1 MRICICCF
9 GLFHRPKLRPSSY
22 IPSQSQLQS
31 QSNQNNT
38 STNYILKIRR
48 RSFLFPAEP
57 LNKIKEINKTIPRY
71 LSPELKPRQSK
82 VREKKSLYELKDT
95 FRCLFCGGTKCP
107 CEDYTTN
114 PKTPIKGLN
123 CDIIDNEIYASQR
136 PSNTLIEEFNLIKKF
151 HQYKI
156 GMIVNLQR
164 PGEHPY
170 CGKNALEPLSGY
182 SYSPSLFSS
191 EGIIVKLAGWKDM
204 DIPDSLYFMLDII
217 KDIYKKIKIDKKRVL
232 VHCHAG
238 NGRTGV
244 VIACYL
250 IYKSNYQAEEAVGY
264 LRKIRKKCV
273 EKSSQ
278 MKYCIKFR
286 KFLNTLR
293 KVFTNDKN
301 DVDYFIKHQCDLEI
315 DPIKK
320 NLYMPKLFWLVFDI
334 ISDLRNNYDNNQI
347 YKALNGSSEVTEE
360 NFQEIIDMKDKIDSG
375 DWNCLINNKNVTIIS
390 ETLYHWLDDSVT
402 FCIRPKKILE
412 ISNDRK
418 LMYQIDEVLLGYA
431 SEDKIHNIYNALKN
445 SLKKVETEILNYI
458 ANFFVKIYPADDKD
472 DIVEYKRM
480 VEKISV
486 YILGFNIE
494 LLYNYKLQF
503 ENNNNG
509 KENNTITNLNKIN
522 EGEEIDANSGLNL
535 YNCIKAVENTI
546 LLLEFLK
553 IRITYH
559 TANENKDI
567 DSIIN
572 PNGEINNKISC
583 SNMRAN
589 LLKSVIIS
597 KENEILSINN
607 SRIGSIRIK
616 NVSNI
621 TNNTY
626 NSNNIHVIDSNINL
640 IENSPHRKIKYNLFS
655 ERKPFERKED
665 QIKIIRERSLT
676 PYKKNKREQK
686 SRDSNKKVSRF
697 KKTNE

>member
-22 IPSQSQLQS
+22 IPSQTNLQN
-31 QSNQNNT
+31 QSNQNNNS
-38 STNYILKIRR
+38 STNYMLKIRR
-48 RSFLFPAEP
+48 RSFLFPTDP
-57 LNKIKEINKTIPRY
+57 KNNLKEINQTMPRY

-82 VREKKSLYELKDT
+82 IKEKKSLYELKDT

-151 HQYKI
+151 HQCKI

-170 CGKNALEPLSGY
+170 CGKNALDPLSGY
-182 SYSPSLFSS
+182 SYSPSLFTS
-191 EGIIVKLAGWKDM
+191 EGIVVKLAGWKDM

-217 KDIYKKIKIDKKRVL
+217 KDIYKKIKIEKKRVL

-278 MKYCIKFR
+278 MKYCVKFR

-293 KVFTNDKN
+293 KIFTSEKN

-320 NLYMPKLFWLVFDI
+320 NLYMPKLFWLIFDI
-334 ISDLRNNYDNNQI
+334 ISELKNNYTNNQI
-347 YKALNGSSEVTEE
+347 FKALNGTSEVTES
-360 NFQEIIDMKDKIDSG
+360 NFQEIIDMKEKIDSG
-375 DWNCLINNKNVTIIS
+375 DWNCLINNKNITVIS
-390 ETLYHWLDDSVT
+390 EILYHWLDDCVT

-412 ISNDRK
+412 ILNDK
-418 LMYQIDEVLLGYA
+418 KIMYQIDEVLLGYA
-431 SEDKIHNIYNALKN
+431 NDDRIHNIYNILKN
-445 SLKKVETEILNYI
+445 SFKKVEIEILNYI
-458 ANFFVKIYPADDKD
+458 ANFFVKIYPVDNND

-486 YILGFNIE
+486 YILGFSIE

-509 KENNTITNLNKIN
+509 GDNNNTVTNLNKTN
-522 EGEEIDANSGLNL
+522 EGEEIDINSGLNL
-535 YNCIKAVENTI
+535 HNCIKAVECTI
-546 LLLEFLK
+546 LILEFLT
-553 IRITYH
+553 IRISYLSP
-559 TANENKDI
+559 NGNNDS

-572 PNGEINNKISC
+572 VNGELNSKLNSLNHKT
-583 SNMRAN
+583 N

-607 SRIGSIRIK
+607 SRVGSIHIK
-616 NVSNI
+616 NISSLNSNNI
-621 TNNTY
+621 T
-626 NSNNIHVIDSNINL
+626 NIHVIDKNDNDISF
-640 IENSPHRKIKYNLFS
+640 HRKIKYNLFS
-655 ERKPFERKED
+655 ERKSLEKNEEHNKCRKE
-665 QIKIIRERSLT
+665 KSLT
-676 PYKKNKREQK
+676 PYRKNKRDKK
-686 SRDSNKKVSRF
+686 SSDKKVSRF
-697 KKTNE
+697 KKNNS

>member
-9 GLFHRPKLRPSSY
+9 GLFHRPKIRPSTY
-22 IPSQSQLQS
+22 LPSQPQLQN
-31 QSNQNNT
+31 QPNQNN
-38 STNYILKIRR
+38 SSSNYILKIRR
-48 RSFLFPAEP
+48 RSFLFPTDQQ
-57 LNKIKEINKTIPRY
+57 NKIKELNKTMPRY

-82 VREKKSLYELKDT
+82 IKEKKSLYELKDT

-123 CDIIDNEIYASQR
+123 CDLIDNEIYASQR

-151 HQYKI
+151 HQCKI

-273 EKSSQ
+273 EKRSQ
-278 MKYCIKFR
+278 MKYCVKFR

-293 KVFTNDKN
+293 KIFTNDKN

-320 NLYMPKLFWLVFDI
+320 NLYMPKLFWLIFDI
-334 ISDLRNNYDNNQI
+334 ISDLKNNYNNNQI
-347 YKALNGSSEVTEE
+347 YKALNGSSDVNEE

-375 DWNCLINNKNVTIIS
+375 DWNCLINNKNITVIS
-390 ETLYHWLDDSVT
+390 EILYHWLDDSVT

-412 ISNDRK
+412 LSNDKK
-418 LMYQIDEVLLGYA
+418 LMYQIDEVLLGY
-431 SEDKIHNIYNALKN
+431 SNEDRIHNIYNNLKN

-458 ANFFVKIYPADDKD
+458 ANFFVKIYPNDEKD
-472 DIVEYKRM
+472 DIIEYKRM

-503 ENNNNG
+503 ESNG
-509 KENNTITNLNKIN
+509 KENNTLSNLNKTN
-522 EGEEIDANSGLNL
+522 EGEEIDINSGLNL
-535 YNCIKAVENTI
+535 HNCIKAVECTI
-546 LLLEFLK
+546 LILEFLK
-553 IRITYH
+553 IRITYSSV
-559 TANENKDI
+559 NGNKDI
-567 DSIIN
+567 DSIMN
-572 PNGEINNKISC
+572 ANGEVINKLNC
-583 SNMRAN
+583 LNQRTN
-589 LLKSVIIS
+589 LVKSVIIS
-597 KENEILSINN
+597 KENEILSVNN
-607 SRIGSIRIK
+607 SRVGSIRIK
-616 NVSNI
+616 NISNI
-621 TNNTY
+621 TNNLY
-626 NSNNIHVIDSNINL
+626 PIDSNIE
-640 IENSPHRKIKYNLFS
+640 ENSPNRKIRYNLFS
-655 ERKPFERKED
+655 ERKPFEKKEE
-665 QIKIIRERSLT
+665 QIRIMKERSLT
-676 PYKKNKREQK
+676 PYRKNKREK
-686 SRDSNKKVSRF
+686 KRDSNKKVSRF